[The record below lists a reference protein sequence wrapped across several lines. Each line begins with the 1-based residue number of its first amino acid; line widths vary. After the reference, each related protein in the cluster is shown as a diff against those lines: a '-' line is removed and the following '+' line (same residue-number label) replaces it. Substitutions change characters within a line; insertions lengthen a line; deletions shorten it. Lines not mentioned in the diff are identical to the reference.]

1 MTFEIEKLPKN
12 TFVLKV
18 TVPSDDIKRI
28 RDHVIEDFVKEI
40 ELPGFRK
47 GMAPRSLLEAN
58 LDEGKIKGEVIN
70 HAVSSFYP
78 QVIKE
83 SHLHPIIFPR
93 IEVKQYENDKDLIFE
108 AKVCEKP
115 DIKVGDYKK
124 TLKNLSLNVDKKI
137 LGADGKPASGNEP
150 GNNIDSILDAVAS
163 ESEIDVPDLLVE
175 EEVNHM
181 LSRLIDQTG
190 RLGMTVEQYLSSG
203 GRTLDQIKQEYSQTA
218 LRTLKLEFLLYEI
231 ADAEKI
237 TATDK
242 EISDAVNAA
251 PDEKSRA
258 EMSKEENK
266 NYVRSIILKNK
277 VIQYLVQLHE
287 GGKSDEI
294 KSS

>member
-1 MTFEIEKLPKN
+1 MTFEVEKLPKN
-12 TFVLKV
+12 TFVLKI
-18 TVPSDDIKRI
+18 TVSSDEIGKI
-28 RDHVIEDFVKEI
+28 RNHVVEDFAKEI

-47 GMAPRSLLEAN
+47 GMAPRSLLETN

-70 HAVSSFYP
+70 HAVSNFYP

-83 SHLHPIIFPR
+83 SHLRPIIFPR
-93 IEVKQYENDKDLIFE
+93 IEVKQYENDKDFVFE

-115 DIKVGDYKK
+115 NIKIGDYKE
-124 TLKNLSLNVDKKI
+124 TLKTLSLNTDKKI
-137 LGADGKPASGNEP
+137 LGVDGKPASGNESES
-150 GNNIDSILDAVAS
+150 NIDSILDAVVL

-175 EEVNHM
+175 EELNHM

-190 RLGMTVEQYLSSG
+190 RLGMTVEQYLSSS

-218 LRTLKLEFLLYEI
+218 LKTLKQEFLLYEI
-231 ADAEKI
+231 ADVEKI
-237 TATDK
+237 AATEK

-258 EMSKEENK
+258 ELSKEENK

-277 VIQYLVQLHE
+277 VIQYLVQLYE